1 MAAIITE
8 KFRIHN
14 ARQFKEDFADATS
27 STYLFIGRPYVW
39 DSTDTIPTPANSVK
53 EEIAA
58 FNDMLAMKKVAS
70 GDVSHSIPRRN
81 WTTGT
86 TYEEYAHDYSA
97 SNLSPVTSSNNLYDT
112 TFYVMS
118 SAYNVYKCIRTG
130 RNSSYVRQPSTVEPT
145 GTAIAPITTA
155 DGYIWKYMYSVSAS
169 ETIKFVTNDFIPCKT
184 LGALQKVHGDLAAI
198 GAVGST
204 DGSTQFASEDGADTY
219 EGAIYH
225 VRADNIGSGYTSGTY
240 TNVPVE
246 GDGTSAV
253 ATVVISSGG
262 VESITMTA
270 NGTNYTSGTMRV
282 AAIGAGNG
290 NNDMVLTPIISPL
303 LGHGADPVNELGAN
317 YVIVNSRL
325 EFAEGGGDFPTT
337 NDFRRIG
344 LLQDPQ
350 KVVSAI
356 AADATL
362 ATYKKFTLSSVSGV
376 VVDSILLNADA
387 DGDNIAVARVVSIV
401 GSVVSYLPIPNSFGG
416 YADFSVS
423 DNMFIS
429 GSASSFGTVS
439 SLDSTFPEAL
449 PRTGKII
456 YVENRGAVSRA
467 ADQIEDIKL
476 IVQM

>member
-14 ARQFKEDFADATS
+14 ARQFKEDFGESAS
-27 STYLFIGRPYVW
+27 STFLFIGRPQAW
-39 DSTDTIPTPANSVK
+39 DASDTTPTPSNSVGEMIDAYK
-53 EEIAA
+53 
-58 FNDMLAMKKVAS
+58 DMIAMKKIGSA
-70 GDVSHSIPRRN
+70 DVSHALVRRD
-81 WTTGT
+81 WATGT
-86 TYEEYAHDYSA
+86 TYDEYAHDYSA

-282 AAIGAGNG
+282 AAVGAGNG

-303 LGHGADPVNELGAN
+303 LGHGADPVSELGGN

-325 EFAEGGGDFPTT
+325 EFAEGSGDFTT
-337 NDFRRIG
+337 SNDFRRIG
-344 LLQDPQ
+344 LFSPQ
-350 KVVSAI
+350 KVVSANDIMGI
-356 AADATL
+356 AGQHIRSL
-362 ATYKKFTLSSVSGV
+362 HFQVY
-376 VVDSILLNADA
+376 
-387 DGDNIAVARVVSIV
+387 RVKRR
-401 GSVVSYLPIPNSFGG
+401 Y
-416 YADFSVS
+416 Y
-423 DNMFIS
+423 
-429 GSASSFGTVS
+429 
-439 SLDSTFPEAL
+439 
-449 PRTGKII
+449 
-456 YVENRGAVSRA
+456 
-467 ADQIEDIKL
+467 
-476 IVQM
+476 